1 LRFPAVCRNNPVFLS
16 RRPMKKPVSRVLII
30 NDEPLVLKE
39 FVKGLNAAARSL
51 DNPLGITFSGVTTAR
66 EALAAIE
73 EDGDLQAVVVDDKLY
88 TLDQKSAK
96 KEMSALELVQRV
108 TRFRPELDVYIL
120 IAQEHE
126 DEIVDALFAEA
137 VDGYFYR
144 EERDYRGMYR
154 ILNAQIQERSRTPF
168 YDQLKNYVW
177 MAKDSW
183 HTPGHSSG
191 ESLRGSPWVNDFYDF
206 MGEHVFDAD
215 LSVSVKMLDSLMEP
229 TGVIAEAQTVAAK
242 AFGARRTFFATNG
255 TSTANKVIFQT
266 LLAPGEKLLL
276 DRNCHKSVH
285 HGVVLSGGHPVYLD
299 SSVNAKYSLYGPVP
313 KKTLLSAI
321 RRHPDAQALILTS
334 CTYDGLRYDLA
345 PIVEAA
351 HKKGIKV
358 IVDEAWYGFARFH
371 PAFRP
376 TALEAGADYAT
387 QSTHKVLSAFSQA
400 SMIHVND
407 PGFNEHLFRENFNMH
422 TSTSPQYSM
431 IASLDVARK
440 QAVMEGYKLL
450 ARTLALAQAL
460 REQINSTG
468 VFRVLELDDLLPEE
482 IRRDDIRLDPTKV
495 TVDISSC
502 GYTVEDLQRELFDR
516 YNIQVEKS
524 TFNTLTLL
532 LTIGTTRSKVSRLYD
547 ALMRIAREGRAP
559 RRLYR
564 FPEIPGFTKLRCLP
578 RDAFYCGGELMPL
591 VDERDNIRR
600 ELLARVCA
608 DQIVPYPPGIPVLV
622 PGQVITREIV
632 QYLVGL
638 LRSQKRVELHGI
650 VYDGYL
656 PCLRVLKPAEERGLH
671 RLV

>member
-1 LRFPAVCRNNPVFLS
+1 
-16 RRPMKKPVSRVLII
+16 MKKPVSRVLII

-88 TLDQKSAK
+88 SLNQKSPK

-120 IAQEHE
+120 IAQENE

-191 ESLRGSPWVNDFYDF
+191 ESLRGSPWVNDFYEF

-285 HGVVLSGGHPVYLD
+285 HGVVLSGAHPIYLD
-299 SSVNAKYSLYGPVP
+299 SSVNGKYSLYGPVP
-313 KKTLLSAI
+313 KKTILSAI
-321 RRHPDAQALILTS
+321 RKHPDAQAIILTS

-351 HKKGIKV
+351 HKTGIKV

-431 IASLDVARK
+431 IASLDVGRK

-450 ARTLALAQAL
+450 SRTLALSQEL
-460 REQINSTG
+460 RAQINSTG
-468 VFRVLELDDLLPEE
+468 VFRVLELDALLPEE
-482 IRRDDIRLDPTKV
+482 VKRDNIQLDPTKV

-564 FPEIPGFTKLRCLP
+564 FPEIPGFTRLRCLP
-578 RDAFYCGGELMPL
+578 RDAFYCGGEQVPL
-591 VDERDNIRR
+591 VDEKDSIRR
-600 ELLARVCA
+600 ELLDRVSA

-622 PGQVITREIV
+622 PGQVITRDIV
-632 QYLVGL
+632 HYLVGL

-656 PCLRVLKPAEERGLH
+656 PCLRVLKPAEERGLR
-671 RLV
+671 RLA